1 MKKVI
6 VTTRKEELEY
16 MKSVLEKAYYFLE
29 EGDDLV
35 RVIIYLH
42 DEELDSVIKK
52 LRDTID
58 LRYRRSVIEVSEPE
72 FVISSALL
80 RTAEKIEVGEKTPV
94 EELID
99 STRPHLRLDAT
110 KIFLT
115 SIAGM
120 IALTG
125 LFMNNTPI
133 IIGAMLLSPL
143 LGPISAFA
151 IHAAVGNPRRVL
163 KSILNLS
170 VLLAMVIIFSVIAT
184 VLISQVT
191 ELSLTP
197 EIRARMD
204 SNFIYMVMAILL
216 GFAAVVALTRNIPES
231 IAGVAI
237 AAALLPPAVVTGI
250 SLVLYRGEV
259 GAPLVLTLENVLG
272 LMAGGLAA
280 TLVLN
285 IGPRRYYRKRAA
297 KKLIVRTSVVLI
309 GLLFLLF
316 LLSLVLS

>member
-1 MKKVI
+1 M
-6 VTTRKEELEY
+6 TTRKEELED
-16 MKSVLEKAYYFLE
+16 MKSVLKKAYYFIE

-52 LRDTID
+52 LRDAID
-58 LRYRRSVIEVSEPE
+58 LRYRKSVIEVSEPE
-72 FVISSALL
+72 FVISSAMM
-80 RTAEKIEVGEKTPV
+80 RTAEKTDVEEKTPV

-110 KIFLT
+110 KIVLT

-125 LFMNNTPI
+125 LFMNNIPI

-170 VLLAMVIIFSVIAT
+170 VLLAMVIIFSCIAT

-191 ELSLTP
+191 DLSLTP

-216 GFAAVVALTRNIPES
+216 GFAALVALTKEIPES

-285 IGPRRYYRKRAA
+285 IGPRRYYRRRAA
-297 KKLIVRTSVVLI
+297 KRLIVRTSVVLI